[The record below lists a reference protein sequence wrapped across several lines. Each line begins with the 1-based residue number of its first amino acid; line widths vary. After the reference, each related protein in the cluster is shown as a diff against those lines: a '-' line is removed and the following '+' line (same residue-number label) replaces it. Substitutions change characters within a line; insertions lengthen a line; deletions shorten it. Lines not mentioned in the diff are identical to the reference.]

1 MYTQHETELLKKLKA
16 TLMKKTDKKNSNS
29 MFPIEYNGKLWYEK
43 DCNDVFLA
51 FYNDFYSLNHDCSV
65 YMMAGD
71 YVFPDGKMKID
82 GEDVFLDL

>member
-1 MYTQHETELLKKLKA
+1 
-16 TLMKKTDKKNSNS
+16 MKKTNKKNRNG

-51 FYNDFYSLNHDCSV
+51 FYNDSYSLTYDSTV

-71 YVFPDGKMKID
+71 YVYPDGKMKID
-82 GEDVFLDL
+82 GEDVLLHL